1 MKEKSKAAIDLN
13 INEKKGMG
21 GNDHWQIDAS
31 KSAFPRAMGDDPATA
46 FLAMPG
52 KDRAQP
58 HKKVND
64 QDH

>member
-1 MKEKSKAAIDLN
+1 MKKSKAAIDLN
-13 INEKKGMG
+13 VNEKCGMG
-21 GNDHWQIDAS
+21 SDKHWVMDVS
-31 KSAFPRAMGDDPATA
+31 KSVFPREMGDDPAGA
-46 FLAMPG
+46 FLPMPG